1 MTCIFLENP
10 ALCTIPLNGLC
21 CFPTYHAPR
30 SCCFTFRCKYTLP
43 SPVRQRGF
51 CWVMMSIDQ
60 FRLSG
65 DCAAEVRL
73 GKDAVS
79 RRRSHKLFTSQSPT
93 IIPLFEEVY
102 HEPDNPARRHG
113 LNVSFVS
120 SRETNEHL
128 CVLLERSLTCRLS
141 MGQYT
146 PYPLHSRSC
155 KIQLQQT
162 AARRQRMP
170 ELRRIA

>member
-1 MTCIFLENP
+1 
-10 ALCTIPLNGLC
+10 
-21 CFPTYHAPR
+21 
-30 SCCFTFRCKYTLP
+30 
-43 SPVRQRGF
+43 
-51 CWVMMSIDQ
+51 MMSIDQ

-113 LNVSFVS
+113 VNVPFVS
-120 SRETNEHL
+120 SRETNDHL

-155 KIQLQQT
+155 KTQLQQT

-170 ELRRIA
+170 ELRRVA